1 MTVKAKTLSEVYDL
15 FDPQEPLKGE
25 KLKTFYVDR
34 RSKIKEEVLW
44 KIESSKKPL
53 KILFPAIR
61 GNGNT
66 TELNKLAEEAEKEL
80 SVVFFNT
87 RERLDMVNVTYV
99 DLLLNIGLQIY
110 ESVEDRIEIDPNLRD
125 VLNNWSSRVVENV
138 RGEEKALEI
147 EGGIS
152 GILKLTAT
160 MKNQASTK
168 EAVRRAVEPKLSELL
183 DIVNRVIAYAE
194 EKLGRIF
201 VIIDDLDKIAPRQA
215 EDLFY
220 GYSTTLTQLKCNV
233 LYTVPRS
240 LQLSEKVQWILRFF
254 DSTFSIPNIYLHD
267 RNGNPSEENRG
278 LMRNVALQRMEE
290 SLIDEDALECAIEMS
305 GGVMHDFIRMVRES
319 AAKAHGNG
327 RNVIKKEDAEM
338 VFFDTRNNYLRF
350 LSKDDLEILKEVK
363 RTHDKIIK
371 KEHEN
376 KFRDLLFSLVILE
389 YLNHEVWYDVH
400 PTIEGVIE

>member
-1 MTVKAKTLSEVYDL
+1 MTMKAKTLSEVYDS

-25 KLKTFYVDR
+25 KLKTYYVDR
-34 RSKIKEEVLW
+34 KSKIKEEVLW
-44 KIESSKKPL
+44 KIKSSRKPL

-80 SVVFFNT
+80 FVVFFNT
-87 RERLDMVNVTYV
+87 KDKLDMVNVTYV

-110 ESVEDRIEIDPNLRD
+110 ESVEDKIEIDRKLKN
-125 VLNNWSSRVVENV
+125 VLNNWSSKVVESV
-138 RGEEKALEI
+138 RGEEKALNI

-152 GILKLTAT
+152 GILKLTSA
-160 MKNQASTK
+160 MKNQTSTK
-168 EAVRRAVEPKLSELL
+168 EVVRRTVEPKLRELL
-183 DIVNRVIAYAE
+183 DIVNRIIAYAE

-201 VIIDDLDKIAPRQA
+201 VIIDDLDKIAPKQA

-220 GYSTTLTQLKCNV
+220 GYSTTLTQLQCNV

-240 LQLSEKVQWILRFF
+240 LQLSEKIQWILRFF
-254 DSTFSIPNIYLHD
+254 DSTFSIPNIYLND
-267 RNGNPSEENRG
+267 KNGNPSEENRG
-278 LMRNVALQRMEE
+278 LMRNVALQRMEK
-290 SLIDEDALECAIEMS
+290 SLIDGDALEYIIEMS
-305 GGVMHDFIRMVRES
+305 AGVIHDFIRMIRES
-319 AAKAHGNG
+319 AAKAHGRG
-327 RNVIKKEDAEM
+327 RNIMEKEDAEM
-338 VFFDTRNNYLRF
+338 VFFDVRNNYLRF

-363 RTHDKIIK
+363 KTHDKVLR

-400 PTIEGVIE
+400 PTIKGVIE